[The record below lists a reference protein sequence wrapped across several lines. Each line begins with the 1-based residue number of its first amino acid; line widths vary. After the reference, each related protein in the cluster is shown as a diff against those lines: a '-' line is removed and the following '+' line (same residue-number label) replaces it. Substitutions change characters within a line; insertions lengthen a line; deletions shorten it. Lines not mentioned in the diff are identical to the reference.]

1 MSESPIC
8 KKLLDSIEEV
18 AEQFK
23 HENIPFDRTQAN
35 ELYDWI
41 VDLDEAD
48 ELVEMYPEVRRRIE
62 EVFTQE

>member
-18 AEQFK
+18 VEQFK

-41 VDLDEAD
+41 VDLDESD
-48 ELVEMYPEVRRRIE
+48 ELVEMYPQVRRRIE

>member
-8 KKLLDSIEEV
+8 SKLLDGIEEV

-23 HENIPFDRTQAN
+23 HENIPFDITQAN

-41 VDLDEAD
+41 IDLDESD